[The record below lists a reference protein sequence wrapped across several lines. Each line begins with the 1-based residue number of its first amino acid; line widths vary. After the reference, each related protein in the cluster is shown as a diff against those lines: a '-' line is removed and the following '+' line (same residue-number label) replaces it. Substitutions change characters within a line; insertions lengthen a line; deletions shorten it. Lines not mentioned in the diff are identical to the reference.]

1 MTKARASL
9 ISIEA
14 TPYYH
19 CVSRCVRRSFLC
31 GYDEQEQQSYEH
43 RRSWI
48 EKRLLALAGAFCID
62 VCAYAIMSNHYHVVL
77 HINAEKAKTL
87 SNVEVVERWLTFH
100 HGPALVQRFMQEDEL
115 SEAETER
122 CNEIIEEWR
131 KRLVSISWFMR
142 LINQHIA
149 SEANRE
155 DDCTGHFW
163 EGRFR
168 SQALL
173 DEKAVAAAM
182 AYVDLNP
189 VRAAIAETPET
200 SDYTSVK
207 ARIEAI
213 ESNPASP
220 LGLFPFAGNPRESM
234 PAGIPFRLMDYLALV
249 DWTGRQVRDDKHGHI
264 DNALPPLLERLGFD
278 AKSWLETC
286 TRIEQGGIVGT
297 ETSIKAA
304 LPHLQR
310 KRFSGFR
317 LPNR

>member
-1 MTKARASL
+1 MTKARSSL

-31 GYDEQEQQSYEH
+31 GYDEQAQQSYEH

-77 HINAEKAKTL
+77 HINVEKAKTL
-87 SNVEVVERWLTFH
+87 SNVEVVERWLAFH
-100 HGPALVQRFMQEDEL
+100 HGPALVQRFMQGDEL

-122 CNEIIEEWR
+122 CNEMIEEWR

-155 DDCTGHFW
+155 DNCTGHFW
-163 EGRFR
+163 EGRFK

-189 VRAAIAETPET
+189 VRAAIAEAPET

-207 ARIEAI
+207 ARIDAI
-213 ESNPASP
+213 ESNQKSLA
-220 LGLFPFAGNPRESM
+220 GLFPFAGNPRESM
-234 PAGIPFRLMDYLALV
+234 PDGIPFRLMDYLALV
-249 DWTGRQVRDDKHGHI
+249 DWTGRQERDDKHGHI
-264 DNALPPLLERLGFD
+264 DNALPSLLERLGFD

-297 ETSIKAA
+297 ETAIKDA
-304 LPHLQR
+304 LPHLHR
-310 KRFSGFR
+310 KRLSGFR
-317 LPNR
+317 IPSQ